1 MKNHFIVTLLIVLMS
16 GTMAMA
22 QTKKPTTTTKKPT
35 TTVKSSVPKTT
46 TTQKT
51 TTTTTTTTPV
61 TPPPVVEEKKTTTT
75 TTTTETPTEKK
86 STTTPSTTTTTTTTQ
101 SSGPSKGK
109 KTTEPRVKEP
119 NSERVR
125 EPKPERVREPRP
137 ERVREP
143 RPERVRTPREANG
156 SSGGVKFGIRAEAS
170 QFISF
175 QQGAGLEFSPGFNAG
190 LIVNIPISEK
200 LAVQPEVLYSM
211 TSVKS
216 DYSAISGNAG
226 DYVKYTGGSILTPI
240 FLNINL
246 GNGPTKFM
254 INLGGY
260 AEYAL
265 SASSE
270 ESTSGIKTT
279 VPGILTN
286 GDRFF
291 YGVAG
296 GIGVKLSNKFSIET
310 RSFYDLKNA
319 NSNSIFTTFGIGYL
333 F

>member
-16 GTMAMA
+16 GTIAMA

-35 TTVKSSVPKTT
+35 TTVKSNVPKTT
-46 TTQKT
+46 TTKKT

-75 TTTTETPTEKK
+75 TTTTETPTERK

-109 KTTEPRVKEP
+109 KTVEPRVK
-119 NSERVR
+119 

-143 RPERVRTPREANG
+143 RPERVRTPREPNG
-156 SSGGVKFGIRAEAS
+156 SSGGVKFGIRAEGSQIVTFEEGAS
-170 QFISF
+170 
-175 QQGAGLEFSPGFNAG
+175 LLFSPGFNAG

-200 LAVQPEVLYSM
+200 LAIQPEVLYSM
-211 TSVKS
+211 QTAKIDGVLLGRAS
-216 DYSAISGNAG
+216 G
-226 DYVKYTGGSILTPI
+226 DYFKATGNSILAPVT
-240 FLNINL
+240 LNINL
-246 GNGPTKFM
+246 GQSSTKFM

-260 AEYAL
+260 VDYAL
-265 SASSE
+265 SGSSE
-270 ESTSGIKTT
+270 KSVGGIKTSNDIDLTGTDKFSYGT
-279 VPGILTN
+279 VFGL
-286 GDRFF
+286 
-291 YGVAG
+291 
-296 GIGVKLSNKFSIET
+296 GVKLNNSFLIEART
-310 RSFYDLKNA
+310 FYDLKT
-319 NSNSIFTTFGIGYL
+319 SNNKSILSTIGIGYL

>member
-16 GTMAMA
+16 GTIAMA
-22 QTKKPTTTTKKPT
+22 QTKKPTTPTTKPS
-35 TTVKSSVPKTT
+35 TTVKSNVPKTT
-46 TTQKT
+46 TTKKT

-109 KTTEPRVKEP
+109 KKSKPRVREP

-125 EPKPERVREPRP
+125 EPRP
-137 ERVREP
+137 ERI
-143 RPERVRTPREANG
+143 RTPREPNG
-156 SSGGVKFGIRAEAS
+156 SSGGVRFGIRAEGT
-170 QFISF
+170 QVVTFEEGVSF
-175 QQGAGLEFSPGFNAG
+175 AFSPSFNAG

-211 TSVKS
+211 KTAKIDGVLLGGAS
-216 DYSAISGNAG
+216 G
-226 DYVKYTGGSILTPI
+226 DYLKVTNNSILVPVT
-240 FLNINL
+240 LNINL
-246 GNGPTKFM
+246 GQSSTKFM

-260 AEYAL
+260 ADYAL
-265 SASSE
+265 SGSSE
-270 ESTSGIKTT
+270 QSVGGVKTSKNID
-279 VPGILTN
+279 LT
-286 GDRFF
+286 GTDKFS
-291 YGVAG
+291 YGAVLG
-296 GIGVKLSNKFSIET
+296 LGVKLNNSFLIEART
-310 RSFYDLKNA
+310 FYDLKT
-319 NSNSIFTTFGIGYL
+319 SNNKTILSTFGIGYM

>member
-1 MKNHFIVTLLIVLMS
+1 MKNHLIVTLLIVLMS

-46 TTQKT
+46 TTKKT

-119 NSERVR
+119 N
-125 EPKPERVREPRP
+125 PERVREPRP

-143 RPERVRTPREANG
+143 RPERVREPRTERVRTPREPNG
-156 SSGGVKFGIRAEAS
+156 SSGGIRFGIRVEGT
-170 QFISF
+170 QVVTFEEGVSF
-175 QQGAGLEFSPGFNAG
+175 AFSPGFNAG
-190 LIVNIPISEK
+190 LMVNIPISEK

-211 TSVKS
+211 KTAKI
-216 DYSAISGNAG
+216 DGILL
-226 DYVKYTGGSILTPI
+226 GGSKEDYLKITGNSILAPVT
-240 FLNINL
+240 LNINL
-246 GNGPTKFM
+246 GQSSTKFM

-260 AEYAL
+260 ADYAL
-265 SASSE
+265 SGSSE
-270 ESTSGIKTT
+270 QSVGGVKTSKDAD
-279 VPGILTN
+279 LT
-286 GDRFF
+286 GTDRFN
-291 YGVAG
+291 YGAVLG
-296 GIGVKLSNKFSIET
+296 LGVKLNNSFLIEART
-310 RSFYDLKNA
+310 FYDLKT
-319 NSNSIFTTFGIGYL
+319 SNNKSFLSTFGIGYM

>member
-16 GTMAMA
+16 GTIAMA
-22 QTKKPTTTTKKPT
+22 QTKKPTTPTTKPS
-35 TTVKSSVPKTT
+35 TTVKSNVPKTT
-46 TTQKT
+46 TTKKT

-109 KTTEPRVKEP
+109 KTSEPSVKEP

-125 EPKPERVREPRP
+125 EPRP
-137 ERVREP
+137 ERI
-143 RPERVRTPREANG
+143 RTPREPNG
-156 SSGGVKFGIRAEAS
+156 SSGGVRFGIRVEGT
-170 QFISF
+170 QVVTFEEGVSF
-175 QQGAGLEFSPGFNAG
+175 AFSPSFNAG

-211 TSVKS
+211 KTAKIDGVLLGGAS
-216 DYSAISGNAG
+216 G
-226 DYVKYTGGSILTPI
+226 DYLKVTNNSILVPVT
-240 FLNINL
+240 LNINL
-246 GNGPTKFM
+246 GQSSTKFM

-260 AEYAL
+260 ADYAL
-265 SASSE
+265 SGSSE
-270 ESTSGIKTT
+270 QSVGGVKTSKNID
-279 VPGILTN
+279 LT
-286 GDRFF
+286 GTDKFS
-291 YGVAG
+291 YGAVFG
-296 GIGVKLSNKFSIET
+296 LGVKLNNSFLIEART
-310 RSFYDLKNA
+310 FYDLKT
-319 NSNSIFTTFGIGYL
+319 SNNKTILSTFGIGYM

>member
-22 QTKKPTTTTKKPT
+22 QTKKPTATTKKPT

-51 TTTTTTTTPV
+51 TTTTTTPV
-61 TPPPVVEEKKTTTT
+61 IPPPVVEEKKTTTT
-75 TTTTETPTEKK
+75 TIPTEKK
-86 STTTPSTTTTTTTTQ
+86 STTTPSTTTTTTTQ

-119 NSERVR
+119 
-125 EPKPERVREPRP
+125 KPERVREPRL

-143 RPERVRTPREANG
+143 RPERVRTPREPNG
-156 SSGGVKFGIRAEAS
+156 SWGGVKFGIRAEAS

-216 DYSAISGNAG
+216 DYSAISGNSG

-246 GNGPTKFM
+246 GNGARKFM

-296 GIGVKLSNKFSIET
+296 GIGVKLNNKFSIET